1 MVCQQHKPLHR
12 KTISNEKSST
22 KDEGCINKEQKSPQ
36 LQWKRACNTYR
47 RNIKPASAVLVLFMT
62 KLTAKINTLSQPGN
76 IQSNTEW
83 NPRQH
88 KITIDQNAHIIL
100 QRLQSKKCVENNLI
114 KVYLC
119 VRGIDFASFYEFD
132 IWVWNSDSVGCVF
145 FILLIYW
152 TKRFRL
158 LLFINHFSDHQT

>member
-1 MVCQQHKPLHR
+1 METCLQYLETKHK
-12 KTISNEKSST
+12 TCISCSCFIHDKVDSQ
-22 KDEGCINKEQKSPQ
+22 NKHK
-36 LQWKRACNTYR
+36 
-47 RNIKPASAVLVLFMT
+47 
-62 KLTAKINTLSQPGN
+62 LSQPGN

-83 NPRQH
+83 NLRQH

-119 VRGIDFASFYEFD
+119 VRGIYFASFYEFD

-158 LLFINHFSDHQT
+158 LLFINHFSDHRT